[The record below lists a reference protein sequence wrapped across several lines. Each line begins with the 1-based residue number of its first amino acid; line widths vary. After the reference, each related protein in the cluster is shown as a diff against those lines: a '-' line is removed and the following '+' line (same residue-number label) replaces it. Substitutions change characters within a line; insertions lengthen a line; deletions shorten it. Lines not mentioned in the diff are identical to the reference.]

1 LEFKPLRFLGKQSI
15 TVRTIRIFV
24 SSPGDVQLERQKA
37 AEVVER
43 IQGEVSAHAKVVP
56 YFWEHEPMLATKD
69 FQENIPSP
77 AEFDIVICILWSR
90 LGSRLHSKHR
100 RHDGTAYQSGT
111 EFEFEEAVRG
121 WRETNGERPDILVYR
136 RDYLKLEITDENF
149 VIKRPF
155 VVRPLSGRGGALE
168 EAAEKVRQYQA
179 LLGFFD
185 KWFRGSDEAVF
196 TGAYNPYQNLAD
208 FEQKLYRAL
217 RKLIFK
223 RLPKEAEN
231 ARMSAT
237 WSQCSPF
244 RGLQYFDVDHAPV
257 FYGRSRAVD
266 ETIGL
271 LRRRAEA
278 AKPFVLV
285 FGSSGVGK
293 SSLVRAGILPQLL
306 KPGVIEGIGHWRYTI
321 FRPSD
326 GSRLLG
332 PNDQGEVDDL
342 SLYPA
347 HYCLYMGLAKALIQ
361 PQALGAEC
369 LADEWALEK
378 ALECYSPELASR
390 IIETALDGVAE
401 RHQREMQLDSP
412 QAVRLVLVIDQMEE
426 LFTDNDLTD
435 EVRRHFIQALGW
447 LLRSGR
453 VWILATLRSDFFP
466 RCESLPELMNLKE
479 GNGQYH
485 LQMPEEYEIS
495 QMIRWP
501 AAAAGLRF
509 AEDVQKGERL
519 EDLIRDAALANRES
533 LPLLQ
538 FALEELYQRRTADDV
553 LTLEAYHEIGGVEGS
568 LARRAE
574 SEWRAFVSEHDERSA
589 NAAFDSVLRRLVTV
603 DSDDRES
610 FSRRWSKESLAAGNP
625 VEQAFIERF
634 VTARLFIADVTDRG
648 PVVSLA
654 HEALLL
660 HWQRLQQWLDTNH
673 EDLRALMRVRSAA
686 ATWEEKDR
694 SPDYLLQA
702 ERPVAEA
709 KDLLARNRAA
719 LSGVEI
725 DFIELSAAA
734 ARAEL
739 ERRAEEARERAE
751 QEAAHAREL
760 QQSLEETQSAKAEAD
775 SAAKRASTAKDEAE
789 KLIQFMTFD
798 LNFKLQ
804 KIGKLEL
811 LKDVNVRVEDYYK
824 VFGGENE
831 DIDSLRRR
839 AASLHNRG
847 DILRGQGD
855 LAGALAAHREG
866 IAIDER
872 LLALNPTLAERD
884 LVALHY
890 VQTGAVL
897 YSLGMLDEALEIYR
911 GPLEFYQSLDP
922 SQPDAGDWIS
932 TLSLVLF
939 GRAQVLDS
947 KNRLPE
953 AAADYKRVADL
964 CTKRLEAE
972 PGDTSLLK
980 LLWPAQAGL
989 GQASLGQGNTVDA
1002 IRWHRRAVQTIGE
1015 LIAADPESIG
1025 WQYDLVQERVRL
1037 SQVLVQQGE
1046 DDSAAKELEDAQG
1059 IAERLV
1065 VHDPTNARW
1074 KNGLAMTNVFRG
1086 EFFQKKNDSEAA
1098 LKSFRQA
1105 EVILEVLIADDPR
1118 NAEFIRYLRQCRTKV
1133 AEILVLQGDRKG
1145 ADEQLKDLGDAQI
1158 ASAPA
1163 AQQFAEAELQRIQA
1177 KILAAEAQLRTGNWD
1192 AALMGYLEVVPSLE
1206 KLAAPANANAMAVE
1220 ALGVLL
1226 AQIGGAF
1233 VAKGSL
1239 AEAKEA
1245 LARSIAVFRDRLLAI
1260 DPENPRWQTLLCKSE
1275 AQLGFALLG
1284 TGDSDAA
1291 LRAYL
1296 RAVTRSEQLIQ
1307 KRPDSGDLQHDL
1319 SGIYIGLG
1327 NVLSTRGDKLGAR
1340 RAFEAAIQ
1348 IARQLVDRD
1357 PNNALWQSGLA
1368 GYWTILGESLAA
1380 EKVPNEALH
1389 AYRQSLAAW
1398 EKLSGHGQ
1406 SNPFWETQA
1415 ALACFR
1421 IAIVLSQVDPTNFRE
1436 MRDMLLR
1443 CLTMMNRVKGAA
1455 VLTADQQNLLRS
1467 CEIALQGL
1475 PI

>member
-1 LEFKPLRFLGKQSI
+1 
-15 TVRTIRIFV
+15 VRTIRIFV
-24 SSPGDVQLERQKA
+24 SSPGDVQLERLKA

-43 IQGEVSAHAKVVP
+43 IQGEVSAHAKLVP
-56 YFWEHEPMLATKD
+56 YFWEHEPMLATRD

-77 AEFDIVICILWSR
+77 AEFDIVVCILWSR

-121 WRETNGERPDILVYR
+121 WRETDGERPDILVYR
-136 RDYLKLEITDENF
+136 RDYLKLEITDEHF
-149 VIKRPF
+149 VINAPF
-155 VVRPLSGRGGALE
+155 EVRPLPGREGALE

-185 KWFRGSDEAVF
+185 KWFRSSGEAVF

-217 RKLIFK
+217 RTLIFK

-237 WSQCSPF
+237 WSRGSPF
-244 RGLQYFDVDHAPV
+244 RGLQFFDIEHGPV

-293 SSLVRAGILPQLL
+293 SSLVRAGVLPQLL
-306 KPGVIEGIGHWRYTI
+306 KPGVIEGIGHWRHAI

-326 GSRLLG
+326 GLRLINPGNAGDPLELPPG
-332 PNDQGEVDDL
+332 YLRAYGLNR
-342 SLYPA
+342 
-347 HYCLYMGLAKALIQ
+347 GLAKALMRPEAI
-361 PQALGAEC
+361 G
-369 LADEWALEK
+369 
-378 ALECYSPELASR
+378 LECPASEHVLMRDLDRDPEVASKVVQA
-390 IIETALDGVAE
+390 ALDIVAE
-401 RHQREMQLDSP
+401 RHQQEMRLDSP
-412 QAVRLVLVIDQMEE
+412 QAVRLMLVIDQMEE
-426 LFTDNDLTD
+426 LFTNHHLTD
-435 EVRRHFIQALGW
+435 EDRHHFVRVLWW
-447 LLRSGR
+447 LLRAGR
-453 VWILATLRSDFFP
+453 VWVLATLRSDFFP
-466 RCESLPELMNLKE
+466 RCETIPQLMELKE
-479 GNGQYH
+479 GGQYH
-485 LQMPEEYEIS
+485 LQIPEEYEIS

-553 LTLEAYHEIGGVEGS
+553 LTLEAYREIGGVEGS

-574 SEWRAFVSEHDERSA
+574 SEWRAFVSEHGESTA
-589 NAAFDSVLRRLVTV
+589 NAALDGVLRRLVTA
-603 DSDDRES
+603 DPDDRES
-610 FSRRWSKESLAAGNP
+610 FARRWSQESLATADPG
-625 VEQAFIERF
+625 EQALVERF
-634 VTARLFIADVTDRG
+634 VRARLFIADVSERG

-654 HEALLL
+654 HEALLV
-660 HWQRLQQWLDTNH
+660 HWQRLRQWLDTNQ
-673 EDLRALMRVRSAA
+673 EDLRTLMRVRSAA
-686 ATWEEKDR
+686 GIWAEKDR

-702 ERPVAEA
+702 GKPVAEA

-719 LSGVEI
+719 LSGIEI
-725 DFIELSAAA
+725 NFVELSAEAA
-734 ARAEL
+734 QAEL
-739 ERRAEEARERAE
+739 ERRAEEARQRAE
-751 QEAAHAREL
+751 QEAAHARALE
-760 QQSLEETQSAKAEAD
+760 QSLTETQVAKAEAD
-775 SAAKRASTAKDEAE
+775 SAAKRASTARREAE

-811 LKDVNVRVEDYYK
+811 LKDVSIRVEEYYK
-824 VFGGENE
+824 AFGGENE

-866 IAIDER
+866 NATDER
-872 LLALNPTLAERD
+872 LFALNPTLYERN
-884 LVALHY
+884 LVTLHH
-890 VQTGAVL
+890 VKIGAIL
-897 YSLGMLDEALEIYR
+897 YSLGRLDEALDVYR
-911 GPLEFYQSLDP
+911 GPIEFYQTLDP
-922 SQPDAGDWIS
+922 SQPDAVDW
-932 TLSLVLF
+932 LSAFCLLLF

-953 AAADYKRVADL
+953 AADDYRRAADL
-964 CTKRLEAE
+964 CSKQLEGQ
-972 PGDTSLLK
+972 PGDVNLLK
-980 LLWPAQAGL
+980 ILWPAQAGL
-989 GQASLGQGNTVDA
+989 GQLSLSQGNTTDA
-1002 IRWHRRAVQTIGE
+1002 VRYHRSAVITICE
-1015 LIAADPESIG
+1015 LIEADPESIA

-1037 SQVLVQQGE
+1037 SQALLQQGE
-1046 DDSAAKELEDAQG
+1046 DAGAAKELEDAEA
-1059 IAERLV
+1059 ISERLV

-1086 EFFQKKNDSEAA
+1086 EFFQKKNNSEAA
-1098 LKSFRQA
+1098 LKSLRKA
-1105 EVILEVLIADDPR
+1105 EAILEALIADDPR
-1118 NAEFIRYLRQCRTKV
+1118 NAEFIRYRNQCKTKI
-1133 AEILVLQGDRKG
+1133 AEILVLKGDRKG
-1145 ADEQLKDLGDAQI
+1145 AGEQLKDLGDAQI
-1158 ASAPA
+1158 ASAPL
-1163 AQQFAEAELQRIQA
+1163 AQRFAEAELQRIQS
-1177 KILAAEAQLRTGNWD
+1177 KILAAEAQLRTGHWD
-1192 AALMGYLEVVPSLE
+1192 AALMGYLEAAPALE
-1206 KLAAPANANAMAVE
+1206 KLAAPANANAVAVE

-1226 AQIGGAF
+1226 AQVGGAF

-1245 LARSIAVFRDRLLAI
+1245 LARSIAVIRDRLLVI

-1275 AQLGFALLG
+1275 AQFGFALLG
-1284 TGDSDAA
+1284 TGDSDGA

-1296 RAVTRSEQLIQ
+1296 SAVTRSEQLIQ
-1307 KRPDSGDLQHDL
+1307 KRPESGDLQHDL

-1327 NVLSTRGDKLGAR
+1327 DVLSKRGDRLGAR
-1340 RAFEAAIQ
+1340 RALEAAIQ
-1348 IARQLVDRD
+1348 IAQKLVDRD
-1357 PNNALWQSGLA
+1357 PNNVVWRSGLA
-1368 GYWTILGESLAA
+1368 GYWTILGEALATERA
-1380 EKVPNEALH
+1380 PVEAIH
-1389 AYRQSLAAW
+1389 AYRHSLLTW
-1398 EKLSGHGQ
+1398 EQLSAHGQ
-1406 SNPFWETQA
+1406 SNPFWQTQE

-1421 IAIVLSQVDPTNFRE
+1421 IAILLSQVDPANFRE
-1436 MRDMLLR
+1436 MRDMLSR
-1443 CLTMMNRVKGAA
+1443 CLTIMRRVEGAA
-1455 VLTADQQNLLRS
+1455 VLSPDQQNLLRS
-1467 CEIALQGL
+1467 CELALQGL
-1475 PI
+1475 SV

>member
-1 LEFKPLRFLGKQSI
+1 
-15 TVRTIRIFV
+15 VRTIRIFI
-24 SSPGDVQLERQKA
+24 SSPGDVQLEREKA
-37 AEVVER
+37 AEVVDR
-43 IQGEVSAHAKVVP
+43 IQGEVSAHAKLVP

-77 AEFDIVICILWSR
+77 AEFDIVVCILWSR

-100 RHDGTAYQSGT
+100 RDDGTAYQSGT

-121 WRETNGERPDILVYR
+121 WRETSGERPDILVYR
-136 RDYLKLEITDENF
+136 RDYLKIEITDENF
-149 VIKRPF
+149 IIEPSVIPPSLR
-155 VVRPLSGRGGALE
+155 VRPIPGREGALE
-168 EAAEKVRQYQA
+168 QAAEKVRQYQA
-179 LLGFFD
+179 LLAFFD
-185 KWFRGSDEAVF
+185 KWFRSSDEAVF

-217 RKLIFK
+217 RTLTFK

-237 WSQCSPF
+237 WSRGSPF
-244 RGLQYFDVDHAPV
+244 RGLQFFDVEHGPV
-257 FYGRSRAVD
+257 FYGRSRAID
-266 ETIGL
+266 EIIGL

-306 KPGVIEGIGHWRYTI
+306 KPGVIEGIGHWRHAI

-326 GSRLLG
+326 GIRFLEG
-332 PNDQGEVDDL
+332 GEAESEDAEFGE
-342 SLYPA
+342 SEFPPGFACTYGF
-347 HYCLYMGLAKALIQ
+347 YRGLAEALMRPEAIGEDCVGD
-361 PQALGAEC
+361 GAERR
-369 LADEWALEK
+369 LNMTLE
-378 ALECYSPELASR
+378 SNPEIAGK
-390 IIETALDGVAE
+390 IIEAALDGAAE

-412 QAVRLVLVIDQMEE
+412 QAVRLLLVIDQMEE
-426 LFTDNDLTD
+426 LFTNRYLTAED
-435 EVRRHFIQALGW
+435 RGRFVGLLHW

-466 RCESLPELMNLKE
+466 QCETIPGLMDLKE

-538 FALEELYQRRTADDV
+538 FALEELYQRRSADDV
-553 LTLEAYHEIGGVEGS
+553 LTLEAYREIGGVEGS
-568 LARRAE
+568 LAQRAE
-574 SEWRAFVSEHDERSA
+574 NEWQTFVSEHGERSA

-603 DSDDRES
+603 DSDEKES
-610 FSRRWSKESLAAGNP
+610 FSRRWSMETIAAGNP
-625 VEQAFIERF
+625 VERAFLERF

-648 PVVSLA
+648 PAVSLA

-660 HWQRLQQWLDTNH
+660 HWQRLRQWLESNH
-673 EDLRALMRVRSAA
+673 EDLRTLMRVRSAA
-686 ATWEEKDR
+686 ETWAEKDR

-702 ERPVAEA
+702 EKPVAEA

-719 LSGVEI
+719 LSGDEI
-725 DFIELSAAA
+725 DFIERSGAA

-739 ERRAEEARERAE
+739 ERRAEEARQRAE

-760 QQSLEETQSAKAEAD
+760 QHSLEETQSAKAKAD
-775 SAAKRASTAKDEAE
+775 SAAKRASMARDEAE

-804 KIGKLEL
+804 KIGKLDL
-811 LKDVNVRVEDYYK
+811 LKDVNLRVEEYYK
-824 VFGGENE
+824 VFGSEDE

-872 LLALNPTLAERD
+872 LLALNPTLAERN
-884 LVALHY
+884 LVTLHY
-890 VQTGAVL
+890 VKTGAIL
-897 YSLGMLDEALEIYR
+897 YGLGRLDEALDIYR
-911 GPLEFYQSLDP
+911 GPIEFYEKLDP
-922 SQPDAGDWIS
+922 WQPDAVEW
-932 TLSLVLF
+932 LSAFCLLLF

-953 AAADYKRVADL
+953 SADDYRRAADL
-964 CTKRLEAE
+964 CRQQLETQ
-972 PGDTSLLK
+972 PGNVSLLK
-980 LLWPAQAGL
+980 ILWPAQAGL
-989 GQASLGQGNTVDA
+989 GQVSLGQGNTTEAVHFHRSA
-1002 IRWHRRAVQTIGE
+1002 IETMGE
-1015 LIAADPESIG
+1015 LIKADPESIA

-1037 SQVLVQQGE
+1037 SQVLLQQGE
-1046 DDSAAKELEDAQG
+1046 DASAAKELADAHAT
-1059 IAERLV
+1059 AEKLV

-1074 KNGLAMTNVFRG
+1074 KNGLAMTKVFRG
-1086 EFFQKKNDSEAA
+1086 EFFQKKSNSEAA
-1098 LKSFRQA
+1098 LESFRQA
-1105 EVILEVLIADDPR
+1105 EAILEALITDDPR
-1118 NAEFIRYLRQCRTKV
+1118 NAEFIRYRNQCKTKV

-1145 ADEQLKDLGDAQI
+1145 ADEELKHLGDAKNE
-1158 ASAPA
+1158 AALS
-1163 AQQFAEAELQRIQA
+1163 AQQFAEAELQRIQS
-1177 KILAAEAQLRTGNWD
+1177 KILAAEAQLRTGHWD
-1192 AALMGYLEVVPSLE
+1192 AALLGYLEPLPALE
-1206 KLAAPANANAMAVE
+1206 KLAAPANANAVAVE

-1239 AEAKEA
+1239 TEAKTA
-1245 LARSIAVFRDRLLAI
+1245 LTRSISVVRDRLLAI
-1260 DPENPRWQTLLCKSE
+1260 DPENLRWQALLCKSE
-1275 AQLGFALLG
+1275 AQLGFTFLG
-1284 TGDSDAA
+1284 TGDNDAA

-1296 RAVTRSEQLIQ
+1296 SAVTRSEQLIQ
-1307 KRPDSGDLQHDL
+1307 KRPESGDLQHDL

-1327 NVLSTRGDKLGAR
+1327 DVLSKRGDRLGAR
-1340 RAFEAAIQ
+1340 RALEAAIQ
-1348 IARQLVDRD
+1348 IAQRLVDRD
-1357 PNNALWQSGLA
+1357 PNNAVWQSGLA
-1368 GYWTILGESLAA
+1368 GYWTILGEALAA
-1380 EKVPNEALH
+1380 ERALIEAIP
-1389 AYRQSLAAW
+1389 AYRQSLVIW
-1398 EKLSGHGQ
+1398 DKLSARGQ
-1406 SNPFWETQA
+1406 INPFWQTQE

-1421 IAIVLSQVDPTNFRE
+1421 IAILLSQVDPANFRE
-1436 MRDMLLR
+1436 IRKMLLR
-1443 CLTMMNRVKGAA
+1443 CLTIMRRVKA
-1455 VLTADQQNLLRS
+1455 TAGLSPDQQNLLQS
-1467 CEIALQGL
+1467 CEVALQGL
-1475 PI
+1475 PV

>member
-1 LEFKPLRFLGKQSI
+1 
-15 TVRTIRIFV
+15 VRTIRIFV
-24 SSPGDVQLERQKA
+24 SSPGDVQLERLKA

-43 IQGEVSAHAKVVP
+43 IQGEVSAHAKLMP

-77 AEFDIVICILWSR
+77 AEFDIVVCILWSR

-136 RDYLKLEITDENF
+136 RDYLKLEVTDENF
-149 VIKRPF
+149 VFVSRPSHRW
-155 VVRPLSGRGGALE
+155 VRPIPGREGPLE
-168 EAAEKVRQYQA
+168 QAAEKVRQYQA

-185 KWFRGSDEAVF
+185 KWFRSSDEAVF
-196 TGAYNPYQNLAD
+196 TGAYNPYRNLAD
-208 FEQKLYRAL
+208 FEQSLYRAL
-217 RKLIFK
+217 RTLIFK
-223 RLPKEAEN
+223 RLPKEAES

-237 WSQCSPF
+237 WSRGSPF
-244 RGLQYFDVDHAPV
+244 RGLQFFDVEHGPV
-257 FYGRSRAVD
+257 FYGRSQAVD
-266 ETIGL
+266 EVIGL

-278 AKPFVLV
+278 EKPFVLV

-306 KPGVIEGIGHWRYTI
+306 TPGVIEGIGHWRHAI

-326 GSRLLG
+326 GIRELE
-332 PNDQGEVDDL
+332 PNNAEEAAEGSTFDSYHPGHGL
-342 SLYPA
+342 FR
-347 HYCLYMGLAKALIQ
+347 GLADALMRPEAIGKEM
-361 PQALGAEC
+361 PG
-369 LADEWALEK
+369 DEWFLKRAMEDN
-378 ALECYSPELASR
+378 PEVVSKLVQA
-390 IIETALDGVAE
+390 ALDRVAE
-401 RHQREMQLDSP
+401 RHQREMGLDSP

-426 LFTDNDLTD
+426 LFTNRHLSDYH
-435 EVRRHFIQALGW
+435 RHFVLVLWW
-447 LLRSGR
+447 LLRTGR

-466 RCESLPELMNLKE
+466 QCETVPNLMELKE
-479 GNGQYH
+479 GGQYH
-485 LQMPEEYEIS
+485 LQMPADYEIS

-538 FALEELYQRRTADDV
+538 FALEELYQRRTTDGV
-553 LTLEAYHEIGGVEGS
+553 LTLDAYREIGGVEGS
-568 LARRAE
+568 LAQRAE
-574 SEWRAFVSEHDERSA
+574 SEWQAFVSEHDERSA
-589 NAAFDSVLRRLVTV
+589 NAAFDSVLIRLVAV

-634 VTARLFIADVTDRG
+634 VKARLFIADVTDRG

-654 HEALLL
+654 HEALLF
-660 HWQRLQQWLDTNH
+660 HWQRLRQWMDTNH

-686 ATWEEKDR
+686 STWAEKDR

-709 KDLLARNRAA
+709 KDLLVRNPAA
-719 LSGVEI
+719 FSDVEI
-725 DFIELSAAA
+725 HFIELSSAA

-739 ERRAEEARERAE
+739 ERRAEEARQLAE
-751 QEAAHAREL
+751 QEAAHARAL

-775 SAAKRASTAKDEAE
+775 SAAKRASTARDEAE

-811 LKDVNVRVEDYYK
+811 LKDVNARVEEYYK

-872 LLALNPTLAERD
+872 LLALNPTLSERN
-884 LVALHY
+884 LVTLHY
-890 VQTGAVL
+890 VKTGAIL
-897 YSLGMLDEALEIYR
+897 YSLGRLDEALDIYR
-911 GPLEFYQSLDP
+911 GPIEFYEMLDP
-922 SQPDAGDWIS
+922 GQPDAVDW
-932 TLSLVLF
+932 LSAFCLLLF

-953 AAADYKRVADL
+953 AANDYRRAADL
-964 CTKRLEAE
+964 CAKQLEAQ
-972 PGDTSLLK
+972 PGDVSLLK
-980 LLWPAQAGL
+980 ILWPAQAGL
-989 GQASLGQGNTVDA
+989 GQLSLGQGNTTDA
-1002 IRWHRRAVQTIGE
+1002 VRYHRSAVATMCQLIG
-1015 LIAADPESIG
+1015 ADPESIA

-1037 SQVLVQQGE
+1037 SQALLQQGE
-1046 DDSAAKELEDAQG
+1046 DAGAAKELEDAEA
-1059 IAERLV
+1059 ISERLV

-1086 EFFQKKNDSEAA
+1086 EFFQKKNNSEAA
-1098 LKSFRQA
+1098 LKSFRKA
-1105 EVILEVLIADDPR
+1105 EAILEGLITDDPR
-1118 NAEFIRYLRQCRTKV
+1118 NAEFIRYRNQCRTKI
-1133 AEILVLQGDRKG
+1133 AEMLVLQGDGGG
-1145 ADEQLKDLGDAQI
+1145 ADQELRDLGDTQI
-1158 ASAPA
+1158 ASAPS
-1163 AQQFAEAELQRIQA
+1163 AQQFAEAELQRIQS
-1177 KILAAEAQLRTGNWD
+1177 KILAAEAQLRTGHWD
-1192 AALMGYLEVVPSLE
+1192 AALMGYLEAAPALE
-1206 KLAAPANANAMAVE
+1206 KLAAPANANAVAVE
-1220 ALGVLL
+1220 ALGALL

-1233 VAKGSL
+1233 LAKGAL

-1245 LARSIAVFRDRLLAI
+1245 LARSMAVIRDRLLVI

-1275 AQLGFALLG
+1275 AQFGFALLG

-1296 RAVTRSEQLIQ
+1296 SAVTRSEQLIQ

-1319 SGIYIGLG
+1319 SGIYVGLG
-1327 NVLSTRGDKLGAR
+1327 DVLAKRGDRLGAR
-1340 RAFEAAIQ
+1340 RALEAAIQ
-1348 IARQLVDRD
+1348 IAQKLVGRD
-1357 PNNALWQSGLA
+1357 PNNAVWQSGLA
-1368 GYWTILGESLAA
+1368 GYWTILGEALATERA
-1380 EKVPNEALH
+1380 PVEAID
-1389 AYRQSLAAW
+1389 AYRQSLVTW
-1398 EKLSGHGQ
+1398 EQLSAHGR
-1406 SNPFWETQA
+1406 SNPFWQTQEA
-1415 ALACFR
+1415 FACFR
-1421 IAIVLSQVDPTNFRE
+1421 IAILLSQVDPANSRE

-1443 CLTMMNRVKGAA
+1443 CLSIMQRMQGTA
-1455 VLTADQQNLLRS
+1455 VLSPDQQNLLRS
-1467 CEIALQGL
+1467 CELALQEL
-1475 PI
+1475 AV

>member
-1 LEFKPLRFLGKQSI
+1 
-15 TVRTIRIFV
+15 
-24 SSPGDVQLERQKA
+24 
-37 AEVVER
+37 
-43 IQGEVSAHAKVVP
+43 
-56 YFWEHEPMLATKD
+56 MLATKD

-77 AEFDIVICILWSR
+77 AEFDIVVCVLWSR
-90 LGSRLHSKHR
+90 LGSRLHSRHR

-149 VIKRPF
+149 VIEPPF
-155 VVRPLSGRGGALE
+155 VVRPLPGREGALE

-185 KWFRGSDEAVF
+185 KWFRSSDEAVF
-196 TGAYNPYQNLAD
+196 TGAYNPYQDLAD

-217 RKLIFK
+217 RTVIFK

-237 WSQCSPF
+237 WSRGSPF
-244 RGLQYFDVDHAPV
+244 RGLQFFDVEHGPV

-293 SSLVRAGILPQLL
+293 SSLVRAGVLPQLL
-306 KPGVIEGIGHWRYTI
+306 KPGVIEGIGHWRHAI

-326 GSRLLG
+326 GIRLVNPGNAGDPVELPPG
-332 PNDQGEVDDL
+332 FLRAYG
-342 SLYPA
+342 LYQ
-347 HYCLYMGLAKALIQ
+347 GLAKTLMRPEAIGVECPATEYALMRDLDRN
-361 PQALGAEC
+361 PEVASKVVQA
-369 LADEWALEK
+369 
-378 ALECYSPELASR
+378 
-390 IIETALDGVAE
+390 ALDIVAE
-401 RHQREMQLDSP
+401 RHQQELRLNSP

-426 LFTDNDLTD
+426 LFTTHDLTAAD
-435 EVRRHFIQALGW
+435 RRAFVQTLWW
-447 LLRSGR
+447 LLRTGR
-453 VWILATLRSDFFP
+453 VWVLATLRSDFFP
-466 RCESLPELMNLKE
+466 RCETIPELMDLKE

-553 LTLEAYHEIGGVEGS
+553 LTLEAYREIGGVEGS
-568 LARRAE
+568 LAQRAE
-574 SEWRAFVSEHDERSA
+574 SEWRAFVSEHGESTA
-589 NAAFDSVLRRLVTV
+589 NAALDGVLRRLVTA
-603 DSDDRES
+603 DPDDRES
-610 FSRRWSKESLAAGNP
+610 FARRWSQEFLAAADPGERAL
-625 VEQAFIERF
+625 VERF
-634 VTARLFIADVTDRG
+634 VRARLFIADVSERG

-654 HEALLL
+654 HEALLV
-660 HWQRLQQWLDTNH
+660 HWQRLRQWLDTNQ
-673 EDLRALMRVRSAA
+673 EDLRTLMRVRGAA
-686 ATWEEKDR
+686 ATWAEKDR

-702 ERPVAEA
+702 GKPVAEA

-719 LSGVEI
+719 LSGDEI
-725 DFIELSAAA
+725 EFIELSAEA
-734 ARAEL
+734 ARVEL
-739 ERRAEEARERAE
+739 ERRAEEARQRAE
-751 QEAAHAREL
+751 QEAAHARALEK
-760 QQSLEETQSAKAEAD
+760 SLAETQAAKTEAD
-775 SAAKRASTAKDEAE
+775 SAAKRATTARNEAE
-789 KLIQFMTFD
+789 KLVQFMTFD
-798 LNFKLQ
+798 LNSKLQ

-811 LKDVNVRVEDYYK
+811 LKDVNLRVEEYYK
-824 VFGGENE
+824 VFGGENQ

-855 LAGALAAHREG
+855 LAGALAAHQEG
-866 IAIDER
+866 IVIDER
-872 LLALNPTLAERD
+872 LVALNPTLPERN
-884 LVALHY
+884 LVSLHC
-890 VQTGAVL
+890 VQTGAIL
-897 YSLGMLDEALEIYR
+897 YSLGRLDEALEIYR
-911 GPLEFYQSLDP
+911 GPIEFYEQLDP
-922 SQPDAGDWIS
+922 LQSDAAEWIS
-932 TLSLVLF
+932 TFCLLLF

-947 KNRLPE
+947 KNFLPE
-953 AAADYKRVADL
+953 GAADYKRAADL
-964 CTKRLEAE
+964 CAKGLEDE
-972 PGDTSLLK
+972 PGDVSLLK
-980 LLWPAQAGL
+980 ILWPAQAGL
-989 GQASLGQGNTVDA
+989 GQIRLGQGNTTDA
-1002 IRWHRRAVQTIGE
+1002 LRCHRSAVETICD
-1015 LIAADPESIG
+1015 LIKADPESIG
-1025 WQYDLVQERVRL
+1025 WQYDLIQERVRL
-1037 SQVLVQQGE
+1037 SQVLLQQGQ
-1046 DDSAAKELEDAQG
+1046 DTSAANELEEAQG
-1059 IAERLV
+1059 VAERLV

-1074 KNGLAMTNVFRG
+1074 KNGLAMTYVYRG
-1086 EFFQKKNDSEAA
+1086 EFYQRQNDSQAA
-1098 LKSFRQA
+1098 LKSFREA
-1105 EVILEVLIADDPR
+1105 EAILEALVTEDPR
-1118 NAEFIRYLRQCRTKV
+1118 NAEFLRYRNQCRTKI
-1133 AEILVLQGDRKG
+1133 AEILVVQGDRPG
-1145 ADEQLKDLGDAQI
+1145 AFEQAEPLGDTPPPGA
-1158 ASAPA
+1158 AST
-1163 AQQFAEAELQRIQA
+1163 QQFVEAELQRIQG
-1177 KILAAEAQLRTGNWD
+1177 KILAAEAQLRAGHWD
-1192 AALMGYLEVVPSLE
+1192 GALMGYLDALPALE
-1206 KLAAPANANAMAVE
+1206 KLASPANANAGAME
-1220 ALGVLL
+1220 ALGALL

-1239 AEAKEA
+1239 LEAKEA
-1245 LARSIAVFRDRLLAI
+1245 LLRSISVIRDCLLAI
-1260 DPENPRWQTLLCKSE
+1260 DPDSLRWQTQLSKSE
-1275 AQLGFALLG
+1275 AQLGLALLG
-1284 TGDSDAA
+1284 TGDTDAA

-1296 RAVTRSEQLIQ
+1296 GAVTRTEQLIP
-1307 KRPDSGDLQHDL
+1307 KRPESGDLQYDL

-1327 NVLSTRGDKLGAR
+1327 NVLSKRGDKLGAR
-1340 RAFEAAIQ
+1340 RAFGAAIQ
-1348 IARQLVDRD
+1348 IAQKLVDRD

-1368 GYWTILGESLAA
+1368 GYWTILGETLAA
-1380 EKVPNEALH
+1380 EKMPNEALH
-1389 AYRQSLAAW
+1389 AYRQSLAVR

-1421 IAIVLSQVDPTNFRE
+1421 IAILLSQVDPTNFRE

-1467 CEIALQGL
+1467 CEIVLQGL

>member
-1 LEFKPLRFLGKQSI
+1 M
-15 TVRTIRIFV
+15 RTIRIFV
-24 SSPGDVQLERQKA
+24 SSPGDVQLERLKA

-43 IQGEVSAHAKVVP
+43 IQGEVSAHAKLMP

-69 FQENIPSP
+69 FQQNIPSP
-77 AEFDIVICILWSR
+77 AEFDIVVCILWSR

-149 VIKRPF
+149 VLKPTLRIRPIT
-155 VVRPLSGRGGALE
+155 GREGPLE

-185 KWFRGSDEAVF
+185 KWFRSPDEAAF
-196 TGAYNPYQNLAD
+196 TGAYNPYKNLAD
-208 FEQKLYRAL
+208 FEQNLYRAL
-217 RKLIFK
+217 RTLIFK

-237 WSQCSPF
+237 WSQGSPF
-244 RGLQYFDVDHAPV
+244 RGLQFFDVEHGSV

-266 ETIGL
+266 EVIGL

-285 FGSSGVGK
+285 YGSSGVGK

-306 KPGVIEGIGHWRYTI
+306 KPGVIEGIGHWRHAI

-326 GSRLLG
+326 GIRQLAPSNAEEAAEDG
-332 PNDQGEVDDL
+332 SADFPTHG
-342 SLYPA
+342 
-347 HYCLYMGLAKALIQ
+347 LYMGLAKALMRPEAI
-361 PQALGAEC
+361 GAEIPSREYS
-369 LADEWALEK
+369 LKTALEDN
-378 ALECYSPELASR
+378 PEVASK
-390 IIETALDGVAE
+390 IVQAALDGVAE
-401 RHQREMQLDSP
+401 RHRREMQLDSP

-426 LFTDNDLTD
+426 LFTNRYLTTNHHW
-435 EVRRHFIQALGW
+435 HFVKALWW
-447 LLRSGR
+447 LLRTGR
-453 VWILATLRSDFFP
+453 VWILATLRSDFFH
-466 RCESLPELMNLKE
+466 RCETIQNLMDLKE
-479 GNGQYH
+479 GNGEYH
-485 LQMPEEYEIS
+485 LAMPEEYEIS

-553 LTLEAYHEIGGVEGS
+553 LTLEAYREIGGVAGS
-568 LARRAE
+568 LGQRAE
-574 SEWRAFVSEHDERSA
+574 SEWRAFVSEHGERSA
-589 NAAFDSVLRRLVTV
+589 NAAFDSVLIQLVTV
-603 DSDDRES
+603 ASDDRES
-610 FSRRWSKESLAAGNP
+610 FSRRWSKQSFAAGNP

-634 VTARLFIADVTDRG
+634 VTARLFIADVTDGG

-660 HWQRLQQWLDTNH
+660 HWQRLRQWLDTNR

-686 ATWEEKDR
+686 STWAEKDR

-709 KDLLARNRAA
+709 KDLLVRSRAA
-719 LSGVEI
+719 LSDVEI

-739 ERRAEEARERAE
+739 ERRAEEARQRAE

-775 SAAKRASTAKDEAE
+775 SAAKRASTARGEAE

-831 DIDSLRRR
+831 DVDSLRRR

-847 DILRGQGD
+847 DILRGQGN
-855 LAGALAAHREG
+855 LTGALAAHREG
-866 IAIDER
+866 ISIDER
-872 LLALNPTLAERD
+872 LLAMNPTLAERD

-890 VQTGAVL
+890 VQTGAIL
-897 YSLGMLDEALEIYR
+897 YSLGMLDEALNIYR
-911 GPLEFYQSLDP
+911 GPIEFYQTLDS
-922 SQPDAGDWIS
+922 SQPDAVGW
-932 TLSLVLF
+932 LSAFCLLLF
-939 GRAQVLDS
+939 GRAQVLES

-953 AAADYKRVADL
+953 AAADYRRAVDL
-964 CTKRLEAE
+964 CVKQLEAQ
-972 PGDTSLLK
+972 PGNVSLLK
-980 LLWPAQAGL
+980 ILWPAQAGL
-989 GQASLGQGNTVDA
+989 GQLSLGQGNTTDA
-1002 IRWHRRAVQTIGE
+1002 VRYHRSAVATMCE
-1015 LIAADPESIG
+1015 LIEADPESIA

-1046 DDSAAKELEDAQG
+1046 DDSAAKELEDARG

-1074 KNGLAMTNVFRG
+1074 KNGLAMTDVFRG
-1086 EFFQKKNDSEAA
+1086 EFFQKKNNSEAA
-1098 LKSFRQA
+1098 LKSFTQA
-1105 EVILEVLIADDPR
+1105 ETILEALIADDPR
-1118 NAEFIRYLRQCRTKV
+1118 NAEFIRYRDQCRTKI
-1133 AEILVLQGDRKG
+1133 AEILVLQGDRQG
-1145 ADEQLKDLGDAQI
+1145 AGEQLKDSGDAQI

-1177 KILAAEAQLRTGNWD
+1177 KILAAEAQLRTGNWG
-1192 AALMGYLEVVPSLE
+1192 AALMGYLEVVPTLE
-1206 KLAAPANANAMAVE
+1206 KLAAPANANALAVE

-1245 LARSIAVFRDRLLAI
+1245 LARSTAVIRDRLLVI
-1260 DPENPRWQTLLCKSE
+1260 DPQNPRWQTLLCKSE

-1296 RAVTRSEQLIQ
+1296 SAVTRSEQLIQ

-1327 NVLSTRGDKLGAR
+1327 NVLSQRGDKLGAR

-1348 IARQLVDRD
+1348 IARKLVDRD
-1357 PNNALWQSGLA
+1357 PNNVIWQSGLA
-1368 GYWTILGESLAA
+1368 GYWTIFGEALAA
-1380 EKVPNEALH
+1380 EKAPNEALH
-1389 AYRQSLAAW
+1389 AYRQSLAVW
-1398 EKLSGHGQ
+1398 EKLSGRGQ

-1421 IAIVLSQVDPTNFRE
+1421 VAILLSQVDPTNFRE

-1455 VLTADQQNLLRS
+1455 VLTPDQQNLLRS
-1467 CEIALQGL
+1467 CEMALQGL
-1475 PI
+1475 PG

>member
-1 LEFKPLRFLGKQSI
+1 
-15 TVRTIRIFV
+15 VRTIRIFV

-37 AEVVER
+37 AEVVDR
-43 IQGEVSAHAKVVP
+43 IQGEVSAHAKLVP

-77 AEFDIVICILWSR
+77 AEFDIVVCILWSR

-149 VIKRPF
+149 VIKPPF
-155 VVRPLSGRGGALE
+155 EVRPLPGREGALE

-179 LLGFFD
+179 LLEFFD
-185 KWFRGSDEAVF
+185 KWFRSSGEAVF

-208 FEQKLYRAL
+208 FEQNLYRAL
-217 RKLIFK
+217 RTLIFK

-237 WSQCSPF
+237 WSRGSPF
-244 RGLQYFDVDHAPV
+244 RGLQFFDVEHGPV

-266 ETIGL
+266 EIIGL

-293 SSLVRAGILPQLL
+293 SSLVRAGVLPQLL
-306 KPGVIEGIGHWRYTI
+306 KPGVIEGIGHWRHAI

-326 GSRLLG
+326 WIRLINPGNPDNLKLPG
-332 PNDQGEVDDL
+332 FV
-342 SLYPA
+342 A
-347 HYCLYMGLAKALIQ
+347 HGLNRGLA
-361 PQALGAEC
+361 QALMRPEAMGAEC
-369 LADEWALEK
+369 PCTEWDLLNNLEHNHEVAGKVVQAALE
-378 ALECYSPELASR
+378 R
-390 IIETALDGVAE
+390 VAE
-401 RHQREMQLDSP
+401 RHQQEMQLDSP
-412 QAVRLVLVIDQMEE
+412 QAVRLLLVIDQMEE
-426 LFTDNDLTD
+426 LFTDHHLTAA
-435 EVRRHFIQALGW
+435 ERRNFVQALW
-447 LLRSGR
+447 CLLRTGR
-453 VWILATLRSDFFP
+453 VWVLATLRSDFFP
-466 RCESLPELMNLKE
+466 RCETIPELMDLKE

-485 LQMPEEYEIS
+485 LQMPEKYEIS

-519 EDLIRDAALANRES
+519 EDLIRDAALADRES

-553 LTLEAYHEIGGVEGS
+553 LTLEAYREIGGVEGS
-568 LARRAE
+568 LAQRAE
-574 SEWRAFVSEHDERSA
+574 SEWREFVSEHSESTA
-589 NAAFDSVLRRLVTV
+589 NAALDGVLRRLVTA
-603 DSDDRES
+603 DPGDRES
-610 FSRRWSKESLAAGNP
+610 FARRWSQEPLATADPGERAL
-625 VEQAFIERF
+625 VERF
-634 VTARLFIADVTDRG
+634 VQARLFIADVSERG

-654 HEALLL
+654 HEALLV
-660 HWQRLQQWLDTNH
+660 HWQRLRQWLDTNQ
-673 EDLRALMRVRSAA
+673 EDLRTLTRVRSAA
-686 ATWEEKDR
+686 GTWAEKDR
-694 SPDYLLQA
+694 SPDYLLQ
-702 ERPVAEA
+702 PGKPIAEA

-719 LSGVEI
+719 LSGIEI
-725 DFIELSAAA
+725 NFIELSAEAA
-734 ARAEL
+734 QAEL
-739 ERRAEEARERAE
+739 ERRAEEARQRAE
-751 QEAAHAREL
+751 KEAAHARALE
-760 QQSLEETQSAKAEAD
+760 QSLEETQAAKAEAD
-775 SAAKRASTAKDEAE
+775 SAAKRASTARGEAE

-811 LKDVNVRVEDYYK
+811 LKDVNIRVEEYYK

-855 LAGALAAHREG
+855 LAAALAAHREG

-872 LLALNPTLAERD
+872 LLALNPALPERN
-884 LVALHY
+884 LVTLHY
-890 VQTGAVL
+890 VKTGAIL
-897 YSLGMLDEALEIYR
+897 YSLGRLDEALDVYR
-911 GPLEFYQSLDP
+911 GPIEFYQTLDP
-922 SQPDAGDWIS
+922 SQPDAVDW
-932 TLSLVLF
+932 LSAFCLLLF
-939 GRAQVLDS
+939 GRAQVLES

-953 AAADYKRVADL
+953 AADDYRRAADL
-964 CTKRLEAE
+964 CAKQLEAQ
-972 PGDTSLLK
+972 PGNVSLLK
-980 LLWPAQAGL
+980 ILWPAQAGL
-989 GQASLGQGNTVDA
+989 GQLSLGQGNTTDA
-1002 IRWHRRAVQTIGE
+1002 ARYHRSAVATMCE
-1015 LIAADPESIG
+1015 LVEADPESIG

-1046 DDSAAKELEDAQG
+1046 DACAAKELEDAEA
-1059 IAERLV
+1059 IAETLV

-1098 LKSFRQA
+1098 LKSFRKA
-1105 EVILEVLIADDPR
+1105 EDILEALIADDPR
-1118 NAEFIRYLRQCRTKV
+1118 NAEFIRYRNQCRTKI
-1133 AEILVLQGDRKG
+1133 AEILVLQGERKG
-1145 ADEQLKDLGDAQI
+1145 ADQKLKDLRDAQI
-1158 ASAPA
+1158 ASVPA
-1163 AQQFAEAELQRIQA
+1163 TQQFAEAELQRIQA

-1192 AALMGYLEVVPSLE
+1192 AALMGYLEVVPPLE
-1206 KLAAPANANAMAVE
+1206 KLAAPANANAIAVE

-1239 AEAKEA
+1239 TEAKEA
-1245 LARSIAVFRDRLLAI
+1245 LARSIAVIRDRLLVI

-1284 TGDSDAA
+1284 TGNSDAA

-1296 RAVTRSEQLIQ
+1296 SAVTRSEQLIQ
-1307 KRPDSGDLQHDL
+1307 KRPDSGDLRHDL

-1327 NVLSTRGDKLGAR
+1327 NVLSKRGDKLGAR

-1348 IARQLVDRD
+1348 IAQRLVDRD

-1368 GYWTILGESLAA
+1368 GYWTILGEALVA
-1380 EKVPNEALH
+1380 EKAPNEALH

-1398 EKLSGHGQ
+1398 EKLSGRGQ

-1421 IAIVLSQVDPTNFRE
+1421 IAILLSQVDPANFRE

-1443 CLTMMNRVKGAA
+1443 CLTMMNRVKGTA

>member
-1 LEFKPLRFLGKQSI
+1 
-15 TVRTIRIFV
+15 
-24 SSPGDVQLERQKA
+24 
-37 AEVVER
+37 
-43 IQGEVSAHAKVVP
+43 
-56 YFWEHEPMLATKD
+56 MLATKD

-77 AEFDIVICILWSR
+77 AEFDIVVCILWSR

-136 RDYLKLEITDENF
+136 RDYLKLEITDQHF
-149 VIKRPF
+149 VVEPPF
-155 VVRPLSGRGGALE
+155 EVRPLPGREGALE

-185 KWFRGSDEAVF
+185 KWFRSSGEAVF

-217 RKLIFK
+217 RTVIFK

-231 ARMSAT
+231 ARTSAT
-237 WSQCSPF
+237 WSRGSPF
-244 RGLQYFDVDHAPV
+244 RGLQFFDIEHGPV

-293 SSLVRAGILPQLL
+293 SSLVRAGVLPQLL
-306 KPGVIEGIGHWRYTI
+306 KPGVIEGIGHWRHAI

-326 GSRLLG
+326 GLRLLNRG
-332 PNDQGEVDDL
+332 NAGDPVELPPGYFRAYGL
-342 SLYPA
+342 SR
-347 HYCLYMGLAKALIQ
+347 GLAKALMRPEAI
-361 PQALGAEC
+361 GVEC
-369 LADEWALEK
+369 PADEPALMRS
-378 ALECYSPELASR
+378 LDSNPEVASK
-390 IIETALDGVAE
+390 IVQAALDGVAE
-401 RHQREMQLDSP
+401 RHQQEMRLNSP

-426 LFTDNDLTD
+426 LFTNQHLTAAD
-435 EVRRHFIQALGW
+435 RRDFVRTLWW
-447 LLRSGR
+447 LLRTGR
-453 VWILATLRSDFFP
+453 IWVLATLRSDFFP
-466 RCESLPELMNLKE
+466 RCETIPELMELKE

-538 FALEELYQRRTADDV
+538 FALEELYQRRTSDDV
-553 LTLEAYHEIGGVEGS
+553 LTLEAYREIGGVEGS
-568 LARRAE
+568 LAQRAE
-574 SEWRAFVSEHDERSA
+574 SEWREFVSEHGESSA
-589 NAAFDSVLRRLVTV
+589 NAALDGVLRRLVTA
-603 DSDDRES
+603 DPDDRES
-610 FSRRWSKESLAAGNP
+610 FARRWSQESLATADPGERAL
-625 VEQAFIERF
+625 VERF
-634 VTARLFIADVTDRG
+634 VQARLFIADVSERG

-654 HEALLL
+654 HEALLV
-660 HWQRLQQWLDTNH
+660 HWQRLQQWLDTNQ
-673 EDLRALMRVRSAA
+673 EDLRTLMRVRSAA
-686 ATWEEKDR
+686 GTWAEKDR
-694 SPDYLLQA
+694 SPDYLL
-702 ERPVAEA
+702 PPGKPIAEA

-719 LSGVEI
+719 LSGTEI
-725 DFIELSAAA
+725 NFIELSAEAA
-734 ARAEL
+734 QAEL
-739 ERRAEEARERAE
+739 ERRAEEARQRAE
-751 QEAAHAREL
+751 QEAAHARALE
-760 QQSLEETQSAKAEAD
+760 QSLEETQAAKAEAD
-775 SAAKRASTAKDEAE
+775 SAAKRARTARGEAE

-811 LKDVNVRVEDYYK
+811 LKDVNLRVEEYYK

-872 LLALNPTLAERD
+872 LLTLNPTLTERD

-890 VQTGAVL
+890 VQIGAIL
-897 YSLGMLDEALEIYR
+897 YGLGMLDEALEIYR
-911 GPLEFYQSLDP
+911 GPIEFYESLDP

-932 TLSLVLF
+932 AFSLLLF

-964 CTKRLEAE
+964 CTKRLEAD

-980 LLWPAQAGL
+980 LLWPARAGL
-989 GQASLGQGNTVDA
+989 GQVSLGQGKTVDA
-1002 IRWHRRAVQTIGE
+1002 IRWHRGAVQTIGE
-1015 LIAADPESIG
+1015 LVAADPESIG

-1037 SQVLVQQGE
+1037 SQVLVQHGD

-1059 IAERLV
+1059 IAEKLV
-1065 VHDPTNARW
+1065 VHDPTNAHW

-1086 EFFQKKNDSEAA
+1086 EFFQKKNNSEAA
-1098 LKSFRQA
+1098 LKSFTQA
-1105 EVILEVLIADDPR
+1105 EAILEVLISDDPR
-1118 NAEFIRYLRQCRTKV
+1118 NAEFIRYRNQCRTKI
-1133 AEILVLQGDRKG
+1133 AEILVLQGDRKD
-1145 ADEQLKDLGDAQI
+1145 ADEQLKDLGDVQI

-1192 AALMGYLEVVPSLE
+1192 AALLGYLEVVPPLE

-1245 LARSIAVFRDRLLAI
+1245 LARSIAVIHDRLLAI

-1284 TGDSDAA
+1284 AGDSDAA

-1296 RAVTRSEQLIQ
+1296 GAVTRSEQLIQ
-1307 KRPDSGDLQHDL
+1307 KRPDSGELQHDL

-1327 NVLSTRGDKLGAR
+1327 NVLSKRGDKLGAR

-1348 IARQLVDRD
+1348 IAQRLVDRD

-1368 GYWTILGESLAA
+1368 GYWTILGESLVA
-1380 EKVPNEALH
+1380 EKAPNEALH

-1398 EKLSGHGQ
+1398 EKLSGRGQ

-1421 IAIVLSQVDPTNFRE
+1421 IAILLSQVDPTNFRE

-1467 CEIALQGL
+1467 CEMALQGL

>member
-1 LEFKPLRFLGKQSI
+1 M
-15 TVRTIRIFV
+15 
-24 SSPGDVQLERQKA
+24 D
-37 AEVVER
+37 
-43 IQGEVSAHAKVVP
+43 
-56 YFWEHEPMLATKD
+56 
-69 FQENIPSP
+69 
-77 AEFDIVICILWSR
+77 
-90 LGSRLHSKHR
+90 
-100 RHDGTAYQSGT
+100 
-111 EFEFEEAVRG
+111 
-121 WRETNGERPDILVYR
+121 
-136 RDYLKLEITDENF
+136 
-149 VIKRPF
+149 
-155 VVRPLSGRGGALE
+155 
-168 EAAEKVRQYQA
+168 
-179 LLGFFD
+179 
-185 KWFRGSDEAVF
+185 
-196 TGAYNPYQNLAD
+196 
-208 FEQKLYRAL
+208 
-217 RKLIFK
+217 
-223 RLPKEAEN
+223 
-231 ARMSAT
+231 
-237 WSQCSPF
+237 
-244 RGLQYFDVDHAPV
+244 
-257 FYGRSRAVD
+257 
-266 ETIGL
+266 
-271 LRRRAEA
+271 
-278 AKPFVLV
+278 
-285 FGSSGVGK
+285 
-293 SSLVRAGILPQLL
+293 
-306 KPGVIEGIGHWRYTI
+306 
-321 FRPSD
+321 
-326 GSRLLG
+326 
-332 PNDQGEVDDL
+332 
-342 SLYPA
+342 
-347 HYCLYMGLAKALIQ
+347 
-361 PQALGAEC
+361 
-369 LADEWALEK
+369 
-378 ALECYSPELASR
+378 
-390 IIETALDGVAE
+390 
-401 RHQREMQLDSP
+401 
-412 QAVRLVLVIDQMEE
+412 
-426 LFTDNDLTD
+426 
-435 EVRRHFIQALGW
+435 
-447 LLRSGR
+447 
-453 VWILATLRSDFFP
+453 
-466 RCESLPELMNLKE
+466 LKE
-479 GNGQYH
+479 GNGGYH
-485 LQMPEEYEIS
+485 LAMPEEYEIS

-509 AEDVQKGERL
+509 AEDAQKGERL

-553 LTLEAYHEIGGVEGS
+553 LTLEAYREIGGVAGS
-568 LARRAE
+568 LGQRAE
-574 SEWRAFVSEHDERSA
+574 SEWRAFVSEHDECSA
-589 NAAFDSVLRRLVTV
+589 NAAFDSVLIQLVTV

-610 FSRRWSKESLAAGNP
+610 FSRRWSKESFAAGNP

-660 HWQRLQQWLDTNH
+660 HWQRLRQWLDTNR

-686 ATWEEKDR
+686 STWAEKNR

-709 KDLLARNRAA
+709 KDLLVRSRAA
-719 LSGVEI
+719 LSDVEI

-739 ERRAEEARERAE
+739 ERRAEEARQRAE

-760 QQSLEETQSAKAEAD
+760 QQSLEETQEAKAEAD
-775 SAAKRASTAKDEAE
+775 SAAKRASTARGEAE

-866 IAIDER
+866 ISIDER
-872 LLALNPTLAERD
+872 LLALNPTLEERD

-890 VQTGAVL
+890 VQTGAIL
-897 YSLGMLDEALEIYR
+897 YSLGMLDEALDVYR
-911 GPLEFYQSLDP
+911 GPIEFYQTLDP
-922 SQPDAGDWIS
+922 SQPDAVAW
-932 TLSLVLF
+932 LSAFCLLLF
-939 GRAQVLDS
+939 GRAQVLES

-953 AAADYKRVADL
+953 AADDYRRAADL
-964 CTKRLEAE
+964 CAKQLEAQ
-972 PGDTSLLK
+972 PGSVSLLK
-980 LLWPAQAGL
+980 ILWPAQAGL
-989 GQASLGQGNTVDA
+989 GQLSLGQGNTTDA
-1002 IRWHRRAVQTIGE
+1002 VRYHRSAVATMCE

-1086 EFFQKKNDSEAA
+1086 EFFQKKNNSEAA

-1105 EVILEVLIADDPR
+1105 ETILEVLIADDPR
-1118 NAEFIRYLRQCRTKV
+1118 NAEFIRYRNQCRTKI
-1133 AEILVLQGDRKG
+1133 AEILVLQGDRQG
-1145 ADEQLKDLGDAQI
+1145 AGEQLKDLGDTQI

-1177 KILAAEAQLRTGNWD
+1177 KILAAEAQLRTGNRD
-1192 AALMGYLEVVPSLE
+1192 AALMGYLEVVPPLE
-1206 KLAAPANANAMAVE
+1206 KLAAPANANALAVE

-1226 AQIGGAF
+1226 AQIGGAL

-1245 LARSIAVFRDRLLAI
+1245 LARSIAVIRDRLLVI
-1260 DPENPRWQTLLCKSE
+1260 DPESPRWQTLLCKSE
-1275 AQLGFALLG
+1275 AQLGFALVG

-1296 RAVTRSEQLIQ
+1296 SAVTRSEQLIQ
-1307 KRPDSGDLQHDL
+1307 KRPDSGDLQYDL

-1327 NVLSTRGDKLGAR
+1327 NVLSKRGDKLGAR

-1348 IARQLVDRD
+1348 IAQKLVDRD
-1357 PNNALWQSGLA
+1357 PNNAMWQSGLA
-1368 GYWTILGESLAA
+1368 GYWTILGEALAA
-1380 EKVPNEALH
+1380 EKAPNEAVH
-1389 AYRQSLAAW
+1389 AYRQSLVVW
-1398 EKLSGHGQ
+1398 EKLSGRGQ
-1406 SNPFWETQA
+1406 NNPFWETQA

-1421 IAIVLSQVDPTNFRE
+1421 IAILLFQVDPTNFRE

-1455 VLTADQQNLLRS
+1455 VLTADQQKLLRS
-1467 CEIALQGL
+1467 CETALQGL
-1475 PI
+1475 PG